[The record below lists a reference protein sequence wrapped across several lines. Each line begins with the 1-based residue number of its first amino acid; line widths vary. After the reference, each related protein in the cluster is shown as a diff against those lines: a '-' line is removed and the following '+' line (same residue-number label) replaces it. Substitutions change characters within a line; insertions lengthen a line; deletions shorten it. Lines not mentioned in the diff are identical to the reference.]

1 MESSDADGGW
11 PEPGA
16 KPTPK
21 KRATLL
27 LAMVLVIAT
36 AGLVYEL
43 SMAAVASYLLGDS
56 ITQFS
61 TVIGVYLSA
70 MGIGAWLSRFA
81 DKKLAALFVDVELGT
96 ALVGGLSAPG
106 LLLAYGYTGAF
117 RFVLYAT
124 VLAVGILVGL
134 ELPLLM
140 RILRRELEFKELVAR
155 ALTFDYAGAL
165 LGSLGF
171 SLFFLPRLGLVH
183 TSLVCGLLNALVGL
197 ASTFVLARGDEKE
210 NEGLAGARI
219 RAVVVCVLLVIGL
232 FLGKRLVDLS
242 ERGSYT
248 GGVLHAESSPYQRIV
263 LTERN
268 GAVEL
273 YLNGNLQF
281 STRDEH
287 RYHEA
292 LVHPAFALADR
303 HERVLVGGGGDGLA
317 TREILRWPDV
327 KHVTLVD
334 LDRQVTELGRTHP
347 LLAKQNAGALSD
359 PRVHVVNAD
368 AFVYMADSRETFDLI
383 VLDFPDPSTF
393 SVGKLYSS
401 EMYQRVR
408 ARLAP
413 DGVLVV
419 QSASPLFARR
429 SFWCTVHTIQSAGF
443 TTLPY
448 RVFVPSFGEWGFTLA
463 ARKPFAP
470 PTRLPPVPLRY
481 LDPPTLA
488 SLFEIPRDMA
498 ELSTD
503 VNHLDNQA
511 LVTYYLDEWD
521 RWN

>member
-1 MESSDADGGW
+1 
-11 PEPGA
+11 
-16 KPTPK
+16 
-21 KRATLL
+21 
-27 LAMVLVIAT
+27 MVLVIAT

-81 DKKLAALFVDVELGT
+81 DKKLASLFVDVELGT
-96 ALVGGLSAPG
+96 ALVGGLSAPA

-140 RILRRELEFKELVAR
+140 RILRRELAFKELVAR

-165 LGSLGF
+165 VGSLGF

-197 ASTFVLARGDEKE
+197 ASTYVLDRGDEDE
-210 NEGLAGARI
+210 REGLGAARI
-219 RAVVVCVLLVIGL
+219 RAVVVCVVLVIGL
-232 FLGKRLVDLS
+232 FLGKRLVELS

-248 GGVLHAESSPYQRIV
+248 GGVIHAESSPYQRIV

-268 GAVEL
+268 GGVEL

-292 LVHPAFALADR
+292 LVHPAFSLATR
-303 HERVLVGGGGDGLA
+303 HTKVLIGGGGDGLA
-317 TREILRWPDV
+317 AREVLRWPGV
-327 KHVTLVD
+327 ESITLVD
-334 LDRQVTELGRTHP
+334 LDQRVTELGRTHP
-347 LLAKQNAGALSD
+347 LLVKQNAGSLSD

-368 AFVYMADSRETFDLI
+368 AFIYLAESRDTFDVI
-383 VLDFPDPSTF
+383 ILDFPDPSTF

-401 EMYQRVR
+401 AMYQRVR

-413 DGVLVV
+413 DGVLTV
-419 QSASPLFARR
+419 QSSSPLFARKT
-429 SFWCTVHTIQSAGF
+429 FWCTVHTIQNAGL
-443 TTLPY
+443 TAIPY

-463 ARKPFAP
+463 SPRPFP
-470 PTRLPPVPLRY
+470 LPTKLPPAKLSY
-481 LDPPTLA
+481 LDASTLA
-488 SLFEIPRDMA
+488 SLFEIPSDMS
-498 ELSTD
+498 ELPTD

>member
-1 MESSDADGGW
+1 LAADDPPTGW
-11 PEPGA
+11 PDPKAA
-16 KPTPK
+16 KPTK
-21 KRATLL
+21 KRATALL
-27 LAMVLVIAT
+27 SMVLVIAT

-81 DKKLAALFVDVELGT
+81 ERRLAVLFVDVELCT
-96 ALVGGLSAPG
+96 ALVGGLCAPG
-106 LLLAYGYTGAF
+106 LLLAYGYTNAF
-117 RFVLYAT
+117 RFILYAT

-171 SLFFLPRLGLVH
+171 SLLLAPRIGLVH
-183 TSLVCGLLNALVGL
+183 TSLACGLLNAIVGFL
-197 ASTFVLARGDEKE
+197 STYVLDRGPDAER
-210 NEGLAGARI
+210 EGLARARV
-219 RAVVVCVLLVIGL
+219 RAVVVCVLLVVGL
-232 FLGKRLVDLS
+232 GLGKRLVDLS
-242 ERGSYT
+242 ERASYA
-248 GGVLHAESSPYQRIV
+248 GGVIHAESSPYQRIV
-263 LTERN
+263 LTERQ

-281 STRDEH
+281 STQDEH

-292 LVHPAFALADR
+292 LVHPSFAVAAR
-303 HERVLVGGGGDGLA
+303 HARVLIGGGGDGLA
-317 TREILRWPDV
+317 AREVLRWPDV
-327 KHVTLVD
+327 SHVTLVD
-334 LDRQVTELGRTHP
+334 LDPHMTELGLRHP
-347 LLAKQNAGALSD
+347 RLVQQNQRSLSD
-359 PRVHVVNAD
+359 PRVEIVNAD
-368 AFVYMADSRETFDLI
+368 AFVWMSESKQTFDVI
-383 VLDFPDPSTF
+383 ILDFPDPSTF

-413 DGVLVV
+413 DGALVV

-429 SFWCTVHTIQSAGF
+429 SFWCIVHTVQSAGLEV
-443 TTLPY
+443 LPY

-463 ARKPFAP
+463 SPRPFP
-470 PTRLPPVPLRY
+470 RPTTLPRATLAY
-481 LDPPTLA
+481 LDEPTLA
-488 SLFEIPRDMA
+488 SLFQIAPDMG
-498 ELSTD
+498 ELGNE

-511 LVTYYLDEWD
+511 LVSMYLGEWD

>member
-1 MESSDADGGW
+1 LSSGSAGW

-16 KPTPK
+16 TPAPK
-21 KRATLL
+21 KRATIL

-81 DKKLAALFVDVELGT
+81 DRKLAALFVDVELGT

-117 RFVLYAT
+117 RFVLYST

-140 RILRRELEFKELVAR
+140 RILRRELAFKELVAR

-165 LGSLGF
+165 VGSLGF

-197 ASTFVLARGDEKE
+197 ASTYVLDRGDAKE
-210 NEGLAGARI
+210 NEGLTGARI
-219 RAVVVCVLLVIGL
+219 RAVVVCIVLVIGL
-232 FLGKRLVDLS
+232 FLGKRLVDLA
-242 ERGSYT
+242 ERGSYA
-248 GGVLHAESSPYQRIV
+248 GGVVHAESSPYQRIV

-268 GAVEL
+268 GAAEL

-292 LVHPAFALADR
+292 LVHPAFSVAAR

-317 TREILRWPDV
+317 VREILRWPDV
-327 KHVTLVD
+327 RHVTLVD
-334 LDRQVTELGRTHP
+334 LDQRVTELGRTHP
-347 LLAKQNAGALSD
+347 LLSAQNARSLSD
-359 PRVHVVNAD
+359 PRVRIVNED
-368 AFVYMADSRETFDLI
+368 AFVHFAESRELFDVI

-393 SVGKLYSS
+393 SVGKLYST

-413 DGVLVV
+413 DGILAV
-419 QSASPLFARR
+419 QSASPLFART

-463 ARKPFAP
+463 ATKPLSI
-470 PTRLPPVPLRY
+470 PTRLPPAPLRY
-481 LDPPTLA
+481 LDAPILA
-488 SLFEIPRDMA
+488 SLFVIPKDMS
-498 ELSTD
+498 ELPTEL
-503 VNHLDNQA
+503 NRLDNQA

>member
-1 MESSDADGGW
+1 
-11 PEPGA
+11 
-16 KPTPK
+16 
-21 KRATLL
+21 
-27 LAMVLVIAT
+27 MVLVIAT

-81 DKKLAALFVDVELGT
+81 DKKLASLFVDVELGT
-96 ALVGGLSAPG
+96 ALIGGLSAPG

-124 VLAVGILVGL
+124 VLAVGVLVGL

-140 RILRRELEFKELVAR
+140 RILRRELAFKELVAR

-165 LGSLGF
+165 VGSLGF

-197 ASTFVLARGDEKE
+197 ASTFVLARGGDDDDR
-210 NEGLAGARI
+210 EGLGAARI
-219 RAVVVCVLLVIGL
+219 RAVVVCVVLVIGL
-232 FLGKRLVDLS
+232 FLGRRLVDLA

-248 GGVLHAESSPYQRIV
+248 GGVIHAESSPYQRIV

-292 LVHPAFALADR
+292 LVHPAFSIAPR
-303 HERVLVGGGGDGLA
+303 HAKVMIGGGGDGLA
-317 TREILRWPDV
+317 AREVLRWPDV
-327 KHVTLVD
+327 ESVTLVD
-334 LDRQVTELGRTHP
+334 LDQRVTELGRTHP
-347 LLAKQNAGALSD
+347 FLAKQNAGSLSD
-359 PRVHVVNAD
+359 PRVQVVNQD
-368 AFVYMADSRETFDLI
+368 AFVYFADIRDTFDVI
-383 VLDFPDPSTF
+383 ILDFPDPSTF

-413 DGVLVV
+413 DGILVV
-419 QSASPLFARR
+419 QSASPLFARK
-429 SFWCTVHTIQSAGF
+429 SFWCTVHTIQNAGL
-443 TTLPY
+443 TTVPY

-463 ARKPFAP
+463 SQRPFP
-470 PTRLPPVPLRY
+470 LPEKLPPVPLAY
-481 LDPPTLA
+481 LDASTLA
-488 SLFEIPRDMA
+488 SLFELPRDMS
-498 ELSTD
+498 ELPTA